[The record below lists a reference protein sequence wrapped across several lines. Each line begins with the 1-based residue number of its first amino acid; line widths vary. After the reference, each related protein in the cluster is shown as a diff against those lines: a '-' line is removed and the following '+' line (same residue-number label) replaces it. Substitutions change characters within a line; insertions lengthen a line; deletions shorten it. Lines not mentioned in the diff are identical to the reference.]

1 MPWKDQQKW
10 SSTCLKIL
18 TSHLELV
25 LKIDD
30 PCVQWKRCTNCFYLY
45 LPLCSTHH
53 LTNLL
58 AWCYGHYWIC
68 SGAERAHVR
77 VSNSQRERRGKVV
90 VFARPLPEHRQR
102 QLPQW
107 SRHLTPEDET
117 GWPRSGCLRPQCRSQ
132 LRQQRLQKH
141 TQKGNDFL
149 FIWFQFYLTKILVT
163 IRFWPKLGLDLKV
176 D

>member
-10 SSTCLKIL
+10 SSTCLKIS

-45 LPLCSTHH
+45 LPLCSAHH

-58 AWCYGHYWIC
+58 AWWYGHYWIC

-77 VSNSQRERRGKVV
+77 VSNSQRERRGKIV

-117 GWPRSGCLRPQCRSQ
+117 RWPRSRCLRPQCRSQ

-141 TQKGNDFL
+141 TQKGKDFL
-149 FIWFQFYLTKILVT
+149 VYLILILT
-163 IRFWPKLGLDLKV
+163 LGYTGN
-176 D
+176 